1 MSYRKLSNDVV
12 NYMAVGVGEAEIA
25 ALIAV
30 GELAMIDA
38 EKMKDGR
45 IAVGMCMVP
54 GTHFSSL
61 LG

>member
-12 NYMAVGVGEAEIA
+12 NYMAMDVGKAEVA

-38 EKMKDGR
+38 EKM
-45 IAVGMCMVP
+45 
-54 GTHFSSL
+54 
-61 LG
+61 